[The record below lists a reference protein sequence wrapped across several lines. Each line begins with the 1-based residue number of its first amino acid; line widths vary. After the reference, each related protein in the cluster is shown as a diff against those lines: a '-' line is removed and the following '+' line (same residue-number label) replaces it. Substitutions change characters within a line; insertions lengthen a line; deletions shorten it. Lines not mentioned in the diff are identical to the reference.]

1 MKVLVADK
9 IAPEGVE
16 YLKQQEGLEVI
27 FKTGLSEDEV
37 CQEIADAEGLIIRSA
52 VTVTPKV
59 LAAAPNLKVIGRAGI
74 GVDNIDVEAAT
85 EQGVVVLNTP
95 DANATTTAELAIAHL
110 FSLSRNLPAADHS
123 VRSGKWERSAFM
135 GAEITGKTIGV
146 IGYGTIGRIVAS
158 RCLGLKMRVLAYDP
172 FVTKEVFEAD
182 GVEPMDIDEMMPEV
196 DYITMHCPLI
206 EKTRNLINADRMAKM
221 KPEAR
226 IINCARGGLIDEAAL
241 VEALNEGRLAG
252 AALDVY
258 ENEPPTGSPLLDQEK
273 IVFTP
278 HLGASTEEAQV
289 AVGVEISK
297 QVATYLIDGE
307 AINALNVPFVPS
319 EELIKV
325 KPYQKLALKLGHL
338 ISALASDPLERLEV
352 TLSGKAAEVD
362 PHPVAVEALVGLLG
376 GQLSQPVNSVNACHL
391 AKRQGISL
399 VETRD
404 EAAHDYVSLVT
415 VEGYYNG
422 KSIKVIGTLLGE
434 RHPRLVQIDDYE
446 VEAVPEGVLL
456 ITKHDD
462 KPGVVGALGDV
473 LGKAKV
479 NISRMHVG
487 NSTQDGSAIAVIGV
501 SSPLTEDQLSLVE
514 GISMIQRVWQV
525 TL

>member
-1 MKVLVADK
+1 M
-9 IAPEGVE
+9 
-16 YLKQQEGLEVI
+16 
-27 FKTGLSEDEV
+27 
-37 CQEIADAEGLIIRSA
+37 
-52 VTVTPKV
+52 
-59 LAAAPNLKVIGRAGI
+59 
-74 GVDNIDVEAAT
+74 
-85 EQGVVVLNTP
+85 
-95 DANATTTAELAIAHL
+95 
-110 FSLSRNLPAADHS
+110 
-123 VRSGKWERSAFM
+123 
-135 GAEITGKTIGV
+135 
-146 IGYGTIGRIVAS
+146 
-158 RCLGLKMRVLAYDP
+158 
-172 FVTKEVFEAD
+172 
-182 GVEPMDIDEMMPEV
+182 
-196 DYITMHCPLI
+196 
-206 EKTRNLINADRMAKM
+206 
-221 KPEAR
+221 
-226 IINCARGGLIDEAAL
+226 
-241 VEALNEGRLAG
+241 
-252 AALDVY
+252 
-258 ENEPPTGSPLLDQEK
+258 
-273 IVFTP
+273 
-278 HLGASTEEAQV
+278 
-289 AVGVEISK
+289 
-297 QVATYLIDGE
+297 
-307 AINALNVPFVPS
+307 
-319 EELIKV
+319 
-325 KPYQKLALKLGHL
+325 
-338 ISALASDPLERLEV
+338 
-352 TLSGKAAEVD
+352 SGKAAEID

-404 EAAHDYVSLVT
+404 ETAHDYVSLVT

-514 GISMIQRVWQV
+514 GIPMIQRLWQV

>member
-16 YLKQQEGLEVI
+16 YLQQQDDLEVV

-52 VTVTPKV
+52 VKVTPKV
-59 LAAAPNLKVIGRAGI
+59 LTAAPKLKVIGRAGI
-74 GVDNIDVEAAT
+74 GVDNIDVEAST

-110 FSLSRNLPAADHS
+110 FSLSRNLPAADLS

-135 GAEITGKTIGV
+135 GAEITGKTIGIV
-146 IGYGTIGRIVAS
+146 GYGTIGRIVAS

-172 FVTKEVFEAD
+172 FVTREVFEAD
-182 GVEPMDIDEMMPEV
+182 GVEPMDLDEMVSEV
-196 DYITMHCPLI
+196 DYITLHCPLI
-206 EKTRNLINADRMAKM
+206 EKTRNLINADRIARM

-241 VEALNEGRLAG
+241 LEALQQGRLAG

-258 ENEPPTGSPLLDQEK
+258 EHEPPTDSPLLNQEK
-273 IVFTP
+273 LVFTP

-297 QVATYLIDGE
+297 QVTSYLIDGE
-307 AINALNVPFVPS
+307 AINALNVPFVAS

-325 KPYQKLALKLGHL
+325 KPFQKLAMKLGQL
-338 ISALASDPLERLEV
+338 ISVLASDPLERLEV
-352 TLSGKAAEVD
+352 SLSGKAAEVD
-362 PHPVAVEALVGLLG
+362 PHPVAVEALVGLLQ

-404 EAAHDYVSLVT
+404 ESAHDYVSLVT
-415 VEGYYNG
+415 VKGYYNG
-422 KSIKVIGTLLGE
+422 QSIKVIGTLLGE
-434 RHPRLVQIDDYE
+434 RQPRLVQIDDYE
-446 VEAVPEGVLL
+446 VEAVPDGVLL
-456 ITKHDD
+456 ITRHQD

-487 NSTQDGSAIAVIGV
+487 NSTQDRTAIAVIGV
-501 SSPLTEDQLSLVE
+501 SSPLSDDQISLVE
-514 GISMIQRVWQV
+514 EIPMIQRVWQV